1 MEQKVLQR
9 KVNYIAP
16 TLNTET
22 ESETAY
28 RQIRVAAYC
37 RVSTQ
42 MEEQLNSY
50 EVQVKHYT
58 DKINSEPKW
67 SFAGIYADK
76 GISGTSAKK
85 RDEFMKRI
93 RACKRHKIDMII
105 TKSISRFSRN
115 TLDCLKY
122 IRILKELNVDVYFEE
137 QGLHSKDAGAEF
149 YITIYGSIAQS
160 EAENISANVRWGKQ
174 QSAKEG
180 KVAFSFNSFLGY
192 KKGADGKPEIVE
204 GEAKII
210 REIYDKYLEGDSIR
224 KIADYLNDTQIKTP
238 TGKKVWYYG
247 TVKSILS
254 NEKYKGDA
262 LINKTYVIDCISKKV
277 KRNDGERAQY
287 YVENNHPAIISPE
300 KFNRVQEEMARRSS
314 KKKVKQVGTKTEL
327 GKYSS
332 KYALSELLICGE
344 CHTPY
349 RRCTWTTTYGKKK
362 IVWRCINRL
371 DYGKKYCHHS
381 PSLEESVLQSAIVQA
396 VQNNIGKCSEVL
408 EKLKQH
414 IRIGLSGEQTEDKT
428 IDIQIEI
435 ARLDKE
441 YVDLLNRITSDM
453 ENAETLESQLE
464 KIVIKK
470 HSLQKELQIFE
481 NSNNKQINTN
491 SRLDEIFQIIE
502 GLKNHPME
510 FNDVIIRQIIDCV
523 IVESKKKIKVVF
535 VGGYEV
541 EQRLRSD

>member
-1 MEQKVLQR
+1 
-9 KVNYIAP
+9 
-16 TLNTET
+16 
-22 ESETAY
+22 
-28 RQIRVAAYC
+28 
-37 RVSTQ
+37 

-50 EVQVKHYT
+50 EVQVRHYT

-85 RDEFMKRI
+85 RDEFMKMI

-122 IRILKELNVDVYFEE
+122 IRILKELNVDVFFEE

-180 KVAFSFNSFLGY
+180 KVAFSYNSFLGY
-192 KKGADGKPEIVE
+192 KKGTDGKPEVVE
-204 GEAKII
+204 DEAKII

-224 KIADYLNDTQIKTP
+224 KIADYLNDNQIKTP

-349 RRCTWTTTYGKKK
+349 RRCTWTTTDGKKK

-381 PSLEESVLQSAIVQA
+381 PSVEESVLQSAIVQA
-396 VQNNIGKCSEVL
+396 VQNNIGKCSKVL

-441 YVDLLNRITSDM
+441 YDDLLNRITSDM
-453 ENAETLESQLE
+453 ENAEALESQLE
-464 KIVIKK
+464 EIVLKK
-470 HSLQKELQIFE
+470 HSLQKELQIYE
-481 NSNNKQINTN
+481 NSSNRQANTKT
-491 SRLDEIFQIIE
+491 RLDEIFQIIE

-510 FNDVIIRQIIDCV
+510 FNNVILRQIIDGV
-523 IVESKKKIKVVF
+523 IVESKEKIKVVF

-541 EQRLRSD
+541 EQDL

>member
-85 RDEFMKRI
+85 RDEFMKMI

-210 REIYDKYLEGDSIR
+210 REI
-224 KIADYLNDTQIKTP
+224 
-238 TGKKVWYYG
+238 
-247 TVKSILS
+247 
-254 NEKYKGDA
+254 
-262 LINKTYVIDCISKKV
+262 
-277 KRNDGERAQY
+277 
-287 YVENNHPAIISPE
+287 
-300 KFNRVQEEMARRSS
+300 
-314 KKKVKQVGTKTEL
+314 
-327 GKYSS
+327 
-332 KYALSELLICGE
+332 
-344 CHTPY
+344 
-349 RRCTWTTTYGKKK
+349 
-362 IVWRCINRL
+362 
-371 DYGKKYCHHS
+371 
-381 PSLEESVLQSAIVQA
+381 
-396 VQNNIGKCSEVL
+396 
-408 EKLKQH
+408 
-414 IRIGLSGEQTEDKT
+414 
-428 IDIQIEI
+428 
-435 ARLDKE
+435 
-441 YVDLLNRITSDM
+441 
-453 ENAETLESQLE
+453 
-464 KIVIKK
+464 
-470 HSLQKELQIFE
+470 
-481 NSNNKQINTN
+481 
-491 SRLDEIFQIIE
+491 
-502 GLKNHPME
+502 
-510 FNDVIIRQIIDCV
+510 
-523 IVESKKKIKVVF
+523 
-535 VGGYEV
+535 
-541 EQRLRSD
+541 

>member
-85 RDEFMKRI
+85 RDEFMKMI

-122 IRILKELNVDVYFEE
+122 IRILKELNVDVFFEE

-160 EAENISANVRWGKQ
+160 EAENISANVRWSKQ

-180 KVAFSFNSFLGY
+180 KVAFSYNSFLGY
-192 KKGADGKPEIVE
+192 KKGADGKPEIFE
-204 GEAKII
+204 DEAKII
-210 REIYDKYLEGDSIR
+210 REIYDKYLEGDSIL
-224 KIADYLNDTQIKTP
+224 KIADYLNDNRIKTP
-238 TGKKVWYYG
+238 TSGKCIINGKNPTENRKSYVKGIGVVFGQRTQLWWDLPLRETYG
-247 TVKSILS
+247 VLKEIY
-254 NEKYKGDA
+254 EVPYDKYKERMAFLNEVLDLESFITSPVRTLSLGQRMRADIA
-262 LINKTYVIDCISKKV
+262 ASLLHSPKVLFLDEPTIGLDVVVKDNIRRAIEYINIQEKTTVILTTHDLSDIELLANRIVMIDKGRNVFDGSISELKSKYGQIRELHFDTDSKNAESRLNYSEYFGFNEDDLSV
-277 KRNDGERAQY
+277 EREGNTFRVRFNSTKAPVSDMLSY
-287 YVENNHPAIISPE
+287 TL
-300 KFNRVQEEMARRSS
+300 NRVNVKDISVKDADIEE
-314 KKKVKQVGTKTEL
+314 
-327 GKYSS
+327 
-332 KYALSELLICGE
+332 
-344 CHTPY
+344 
-349 RRCTWTTTYGKKK
+349 
-362 IVWRCINRL
+362 
-371 DYGKKYCHHS
+371 
-381 PSLEESVLQSAIVQA
+381 
-396 VQNNIGKCSEVL
+396 
-408 EKLKQH
+408 
-414 IRIGLSGEQTEDKT
+414 
-428 IDIQIEI
+428 
-435 ARLDKE
+435 
-441 YVDLLNRITSDM
+441 
-453 ENAETLESQLE
+453 
-464 KIVIKK
+464 
-470 HSLQKELQIFE
+470 
-481 NSNNKQINTN
+481 
-491 SRLDEIFQIIE
+491 
-502 GLKNHPME
+502 
-510 FNDVIIRQIIDCV
+510 IIR
-523 IVESKKKIKVVF
+523 
-535 VGGYEV
+535 
-541 EQRLRSD
+541 RLYKQGV

>member
-1 MEQKVLQR
+1 
-9 KVNYIAP
+9 
-16 TLNTET
+16 
-22 ESETAY
+22 
-28 RQIRVAAYC
+28 
-37 RVSTQ
+37 
-42 MEEQLNSY
+42 
-50 EVQVKHYT
+50 
-58 DKINSEPKW
+58 
-67 SFAGIYADK
+67 
-76 GISGTSAKK
+76 
-85 RDEFMKRI
+85 
-93 RACKRHKIDMII
+93 MI
-105 TKSISRFSRN
+105 F
-115 TLDCLKY
+115 DKY
-122 IRILKELNVDVYFEE
+122 I
-137 QGLHSKDAGAEF
+137 
-149 YITIYGSIAQS
+149 
-160 EAENISANVRWGKQ
+160 
-174 QSAKEG
+174 
-180 KVAFSFNSFLGY
+180 
-192 KKGADGKPEIVE
+192 
-204 GEAKII
+204 
-210 REIYDKYLEGDSIR
+210 EGDSVR
-224 KIADYLNDTQIKTP
+224 KIADYLNDNQIKTP

-349 RRCTWTTTYGKKK
+349 RRCTLTTTDGKKK

-396 VQNNIGKCSEVL
+396 VQNKIGKCSEVL

-441 YVDLLNRITSDM
+441 YDDLLNRITSDM
-453 ENAETLESQLE
+453 ENAEALESQLE
-464 KIVIKK
+464 KIVLKK
-470 HSLQKELQIFE
+470 HSLQKELQIYE
-481 NSNNKQINTN
+481 NSSSRQTNTKT
-491 SRLDEIFQIIE
+491 RLDEIFQIIE

-510 FNDVIIRQIIDCV
+510 FNNVILRQIIDCV
-523 IVESKKKIKVVF
+523 IVESKEKIKVVF

-541 EQRLRSD
+541 EQEL